1 MAETRVL
8 ISHEALYNHD
18 SAELADEI
26 RTRRPDIELGV
37 ARSYTETVERVGDAD
52 VMITLDLDERIMES
66 ARSLAWIQST
76 ASGVDIYDLD
86 PLRGHDVALTNSAGV
101 SANPIAEQVV
111 GSIIAF
117 ERRLHEAID
126 QQDQREFRR
135 LEGRELH
142 GKTIGILGVG
152 AIGSRVAELAQ
163 AFDMHVLG
171 TKATPDSGHEH
182 VDELRGPE
190 ATQWLAVRADYL
202 LVSCPLTSETRN
214 LLGDQEFASM
224 SADTVLVN
232 VARGPI
238 VDQEALRYALQKGRI
253 RGAIL
258 DVFEEEP
265 LPPESPLWS
274 YSNVIVTPH
283 MAGSTPRYFE
293 RVADLFVTNW
303 DRFLDDGV
311 DGLENRLL

>member
-1 MAETRVL
+1 MADTRVL

-26 RTRRPDIELGV
+26 RTRRPDIELDI
-37 ARSYTETVERVGDAD
+37 APNYTETVDRVGNAD
-52 VMITLDLDERIMES
+52 VMITLDMDERIMEQ
-66 ARSLAWIQST
+66 ARSLRWIQST

-86 PLRGHDVALTNSAGV
+86 PLRGHNVALTNAAGV
-101 SANPIAEQVV
+101 SANPIAEQVL
-111 GSIIAF
+111 GSIITF
-117 ERRLHEAID
+117 ERRLHEAFD
-126 QQDQREFRR
+126 QRERREFRR

-142 GKTIGILGVG
+142 GKTIGIIGVG

-163 AFDMHVLG
+163 AFDMEVLG
-171 TKATPDSGHEH
+171 TKATPEDGHEH
-182 VDELRGPE
+182 VDELRGPD
-190 ATQWLAVRADYL
+190 ATQWLAGCAEYL
-202 LVSCPLTSETRN
+202 LVSCPLTDETRN
-214 LLGDQEFASM
+214 LVGDKEFASM
-224 SADTVLVN
+224 SADIVLVN

-303 DRFLDDGV
+303 DRFLDVGV
-311 DGLENRLL
+311 DGLENRVL

>member
-1 MAETRVL
+1 MADTRVF

-26 RTRRPDIELGV
+26 RTRRPDIELDV
-37 ARSYTETVERVGDAD
+37 APSYTETVERVGDAD
-52 VMITLDLDERIMES
+52 VMITLDMDERIMEQ

-86 PLRGHDVALTNSAGV
+86 PLRGHDVALTNAAGV

-117 ERRLHEAID
+117 ERRLHEAFD
-126 QQDQREFRR
+126 QRERREFRR

-142 GKTIGILGVG
+142 GKTIGIVGVG

-163 AFDMHVLG
+163 AFDMRVLG
-171 TKATPDSGHEH
+171 TKATPETGHEH
-182 VDELRGPE
+182 VDELRGPD
-190 ATQWLAVRADYL
+190 ATQWLAGRADYL
-202 LVSCPLTSETRN
+202 LVSCPLTDETRN
-214 LLGDQEFASM
+214 LVGDQEFASM

-238 VDQEALRYALQKGRI
+238 VDQQALRYALQKGRI

-265 LPPESPLWS
+265 LPPDSGLWS
-274 YSNVIVTPH
+274 YSNVIITPH

-311 DGLENRLL
+311 DGLENRVL